1 MSNIIKEIYLAGGCF
16 WGTQKYFSL
25 IKGVKNT
32 QVGYANGN
40 TANPSYEQVCHNN
53 TGHAETVKIQ
63 YNPKEA
69 SLDFILD
76 MFYDVIDPTSVNRQG
91 NDRGTQYRSGIYYV
105 DEADLK
111 IISESIKKL
120 QSKYDKPIAIEI
132 KPLLNYYP
140 AEKYHQD
147 YLDKNPN
154 GYCHIH
160 PQKFIKAEKAID
172 VLYKKKDQEYLKKTL
187 TPLQYEV
194 TQNNATEPPFKNE
207 YFDNKKEGIYVD
219 ITTNEPLFVSS
230 DKFDSGC
237 GWPSF
242 TKPIEQKSVKQKTDF
257 THGMVRTELR
267 SSIGDAHLGHVF
279 TDGPVDLGGLRYCI
293 NSASLKFIP
302 KEDME
307 SLGYKDYLYLFD
319 KKE

>member
-1 MSNIIKEIYLAGGCF
+1 MSTIIKDIYLAGGCF

-172 VLYKKKDQEYLKKTL
+172 VLYEKKDKEYLKKTL

-242 TKPIEQKSVKQKTDF
+242 TKPIEQKSVKQKTDL
-257 THGMVRTELR
+257 THGMVRTEIR

-293 NSASLKFIP
+293 NSASLKFIS

-319 KKE
+319 KK

>member
-1 MSNIIKEIYLAGGCF
+1 MSTIIKDIYLAGGCF

-172 VLYKKKDQEYLKKTL
+172 VLYEKKDKEYLKKTL

-257 THGMVRTELR
+257 THGMVRTEIR

-293 NSASLKFIP
+293 NSASLKFIS

>member
-147 YLDKNPN
+147 YLNKNPN

-160 PQKFIKAEKAID
+160 PQKFIRAEKAID
-172 VLYKKKDQEYLKKTL
+172 VLYEKKDQEYLKKTL

-207 YFDNKKEGIYVD
+207 YFDNEKEGIYVD

-242 TKPIEQKSVKQKTDF
+242 TKPIEQKSVKQKTDL
-257 THGMVRTELR
+257 THGMVRTEIR

-293 NSASLKFIP
+293 NSASLKFIS

-319 KKE
+319 KK

>member
-1 MSNIIKEIYLAGGCF
+1 MFPKRCPDVSVMLSGCF
-16 WGTQKYFSL
+16 RNQCPN
-25 IKGVKNT
+25 V
-32 QVGYANGN
+32 
-40 TANPSYEQVCHNN
+40 
-53 TGHAETVKIQ
+53 
-63 YNPKEA
+63 
-69 SLDFILD
+69 
-76 MFYDVIDPTSVNRQG
+76 
-91 NDRGTQYRSGIYYV
+91 
-105 DEADLK
+105 
-111 IISESIKKL
+111 SEI
-120 QSKYDKPIAIEI
+120 
-132 KPLLNYYP
+132 
-140 AEKYHQD
+140 
-147 YLDKNPN
+147 
-154 GYCHIH
+154 CT
-160 PQKFIKAEKAID
+160 EKAID
-172 VLYKKKDQEYLKKTL
+172 VLYEKKDQEYLKKTL

-257 THGMVRTELR
+257 THGMVRTEIR

-319 KKE
+319 KK